1 MRNFGLTLILL
12 FSIAIVFSCNGR
24 RVVVKDG
31 ITFQFDNQMNDHHC
45 DKASSSLISVINNLN
60 KWPEIQSIR
69 TIRIDSLPFSYMLS
83 IPFEDFMTQLTVDRM
98 QGLAA
103 LVSKLHLDNAP
114 INIALTD
121 GDFTTKKTIPFDQ
134 NATRTFGVRIE
145 GSGASVE
152 SNFTCPECP
161 LSGLNI
167 VLAEKIPSL
176 FQNAD
181 PVEIKLSKEN
191 SLEVDIYI
199 NTDASDMN
207 RIKAEFSKVD
217 PLYFLAALGRGNIH
231 MRIRDHKNGSV
242 RMVISI

>member
-103 LVSKLHLDNAP
+103 LVSKLHLEGQCKK
-114 INIALTD
+114 IAVFLT
-121 GDFTTKKTIPFDQ
+121 
-134 NATRTFGVRIE
+134 
-145 GSGASVE
+145 
-152 SNFTCPECP
+152 
-161 LSGLNI
+161 
-167 VLAEKIPSL
+167 LAKS
-176 FQNAD
+176 
-181 PVEIKLSKEN
+181 
-191 SLEVDIYI
+191 
-199 NTDASDMN
+199 
-207 RIKAEFSKVD
+207 
-217 PLYFLAALGRGNIH
+217 
-231 MRIRDHKNGSV
+231 
-242 RMVISI
+242 